1 MPSSITAR
9 RFREPFP
16 SISCVQGSLTVMV
29 VSGTI
34 THPMPL
40 KHATETV
47 LVFILGLATV
57 LAGVVLGIL
66 PSVQLSIIPWL
77 VLFGLT
83 LLYPLVL
90 YPLLRNRRADYPFRL
105 LHFVPALM
113 VLAWLALDV
122 LSSYTIGAQSAL
134 RAYTWGWTFLAV
146 VIAFFLFVWFC
157 LSVIRQRVTRI
168 GLLGLIL
175 VPFAILA
182 FASEERQ
189 WPDRLANAVW
199 PRVGIGTQIAV
210 VPTQSGSLA
219 WTSSASSRSSS
230 SSSASAISTSAS
242 SVSLNTSS
250 LGASTS
256 SVGASS
262 VQVMI
267 VVSSSSTSSARSETF
282 VAAAPKSSAAAV
294 KSSSSD
300 ASKKSWYDSIFGSGE
315 ESSASV
321 SSSSSSQS
329 SAVIVATKPPPH
341 LSSSGPGEVAGL
353 GLMFAAAYCGVLH
366 RRAIKRKA

>member
-1 MPSSITAR
+1 
-9 RFREPFP
+9 
-16 SISCVQGSLTVMV
+16 
-29 VSGTI
+29 
-34 THPMPL
+34 MPL

-57 LAGVVLGIL
+57 IAGVALGIL

-77 VLFGLT
+77 ALFGLT

-175 VPFAILA
+175 VPFAIFA
-182 FASEERQ
+182 FTSEERQ

-199 PRVGIGTQIAV
+199 PRMGIGSQIAV
-210 VPTQSGSLA
+210 VPTQSGSVA
-219 WTSSASSRSSS
+219 WTSSPSSS
-230 SSSASAISTSAS
+230 SSSSSSISSAGTSTSP
-242 SVSLNTSS
+242 
-250 LGASTS
+250 
-256 SVGASS
+256 VGASS

-267 VVSSSSTSSARSETF
+267 VVSSSSSSSASSETF
-282 VAAAPKSSAAAV
+282 VAAAPKSSAAAA
-294 KSSSSD
+294 SSASST
-300 ASKKSWYDSIFGSGE
+300 SRTSWYKSIFGSD
-315 ESSASV
+315 SSPSAS
-321 SSSSSSQS
+321 SLSSSSSQS